1 MADQLPH
8 DSNRH
13 SIAESKDL
21 DAWITELAAEL
32 GVDSTAIDRAL
43 LLEVSRS
50 AHRVTRA
57 AAPFTAFLV
66 GMSAG
71 QQGGSAEAM
80 IRAATT
86 ALRLISSYTEEA

>member
-13 SIAESKDL
+13 SIAESEDL
-21 DAWITELAAEL
+21 DVGLQSWPLNSVSIQRR
-32 GVDSTAIDRAL
+32 STAPYC
-43 LLEVSRS
+43 LEVSRS

-86 ALRLISSYTEEA
+86 ALRLISSYTQEA